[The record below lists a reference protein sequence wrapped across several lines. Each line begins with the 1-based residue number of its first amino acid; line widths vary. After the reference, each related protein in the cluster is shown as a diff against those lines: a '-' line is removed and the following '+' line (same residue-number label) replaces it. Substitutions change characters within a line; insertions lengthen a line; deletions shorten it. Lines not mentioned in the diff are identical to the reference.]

1 MLTVIEGYYG
11 INLDQNSVNV
21 ARFIT
26 HLRYLF
32 VRIHQHE
39 QLDDEPEPIVES
51 IKTSYP
57 KASDCA
63 NKLAIIIK
71 MRLNA
76 SLSQAE
82 IAYLTLHVARVTSY
96 AAESHKNDN
105 INA

>member
-1 MLTVIEGYYG
+1 MWL
-11 INLDQNSVNV
+11 
-21 ARFIT
+21 RFIT

-63 NKLAIIIK
+63 NKLAIIVK
-71 MRLNA
+71 MRLNV
-76 SLSQAE
+76 SLSEAE
-82 IAYLTLHVARVTSY
+82 ICLSHLACLHLSDFSCDGIA
-96 AAESHKNDN
+96 
-105 INA
+105 